1 LRSRQKIRSL
11 AALGLLSALLGSA
24 CTGQSAPPLPRKIV
38 DLSPIVTPDLN
49 MRRLGAKVLDQLGT
63 DGRTRVLPILPDDPT
78 LAYGVGKLEIM
89 THTGAHLDAP
99 SRLLRGGE
107 PPARI
112 RLDSVFGAARVVD
125 LRWHDRHSPIQIT
138 DLELK
143 PIEAGEVVIL
153 FLGYEPPADNEW
165 PRFAPLSEQA
175 ARWLVAKKIRALAT
189 DAPAIARFED
199 IGERLRKQQP
209 PETVW
214 AEYLPFFQ
222 AQIPLIAGLVNL
234 DAIVRESNVV
244 FAGLPLSLAIGNGS
258 PMRAAAF
265 VY

>member
-1 LRSRQKIRSL
+1 LRTRQTTTPVAALALLVALL
-11 AALGLLSALLGSA
+11 AAGCSSPSAL
-24 CTGQSAPPLPRKIV
+24 PLPRKIV
-38 DLSPIVTPDLN
+38 DLSPIITPDLN
-49 MRRLGAKVLDQLGT
+49 MRRLGAKALDQLGS
-63 DGRTRVLPILPDDPT
+63 DGRTRVMPLLPEDPT
-78 LAYGVGKLEIM
+78 LAFGVGKLEIM

-112 RLDSVFGAARVVD
+112 RLDTLFGPARVVD

-153 FLGYEPPADNEW
+153 FLGYEPPNDNEW

-175 ARWLVAKKIRALAT
+175 VRWLVAKRVRAIAT
-189 DAPAIARFED
+189 DAPSIARFED

-209 PETVW
+209 PEAVW
-214 AEYLPFFQ
+214 AEHLPFFQ
-222 AQIPLIAGLVNL
+222 AQIPVIAGLINL
-234 DAIVRESNVV
+234 DAIVREPSVV
-244 FAGLPLSLAIGNGS
+244 FVGLPLSLAIGNGS

>member
-1 LRSRQKIRSL
+1 MRVLRGPL
-11 AALGLLSALLGSA
+11 AALGLTALLLATGCNRAGSVP
-24 CTGQSAPPLPRKIV
+24 QPRKIV

-49 MRRLGAKVLDQLGT
+49 LRRLGPKVLDFFGT
-63 DGRTRVLPILPDDPT
+63 DGRTRVVPLLPEDPS
-78 LAYGVGKLEIM
+78 LAYGVGMLEIM

-112 RLDSVFGAARVVD
+112 RLDSVFGPARVVD

-143 PIEAGEVVIL
+143 PIEEGEIVIL
-153 FLGYEPPADNEW
+153 FVGYEPPEGNEW

-175 ARWLVAKKIRALAT
+175 AQWLVAKKIRALAT
-189 DAPAIARFED
+189 DMPAIARFED
-199 IGERLRKQQP
+199 VNERLRKHQP

-214 AEYLPFFQ
+214 AEQLPFFQ
-222 AQIPLIAGLVNL
+222 AQIPVIAGLVNI
-234 DAIVRESNVV
+234 DAIARETSVV
-244 FAGLPLSLAIGNGS
+244 FVGLPLSLAIGNGS